1 MESDILVLE
10 GVESLGNATDSIGDN
25 QEAHAA
31 IVRVMVDQ
39 QTSQIRDAADVGEKV
54 DAAAEGLFREHFP
67 WLLDRWI
74 QVKSLAPTRLFI
86 ATSWASLVDVQAR
99 VSKGKGSTKEASI
112 FTLTRFASWA
122 PRLKA
127 WINHE
132 DIQKVARTS
141 GRNTKRTTHELSS
154 TAFLCGRRRKRT

>member
-10 GVESLGNATDSIGDN
+10 GVESLGNATDSIGEN
-25 QEAHAA
+25 QQAHAA
-31 IVRVMVDQ
+31 MVRGMVDQ
-39 QTSQIRDAADVGEKV
+39 QTSQIRDAADGGEKV

-67 WLLDRWI
+67 WLLDLWV

-99 VSKGKGSTKEASI
+99 VSKGKGSTKEASN

-127 WINHE
+127 WINHK

-141 GRNTKRTTHELSS
+141 CRNTKQTRHELS
-154 TAFLCGRRRKRT
+154 TAFLCGRRRRPT